1 MRSNLKGDIMAIVIA
16 NPRGYT
22 NEIMFKEQCRFNDFL
37 KNNNI
42 NVRSLYFH
50 PR

>member
-1 MRSNLKGDIMAIVIA
+1 MRSNLKGDIMAIIVV

-22 NEIMFKEQCRFNDFL
+22 NEVMSNEQRKVNEFL
-37 KNNNI
+37 KNCNI
-42 NVRSLYFH
+42 NINSLYFH